1 LSAVLSVAVSS
12 FTAATATKAGS
23 ISIAVSGGSCFTRTL
38 AGTSVTFTLD
48 QNTRVVNATAI
59 SDGDRGIIQL
69 RGTKTLNTSTLK
81 TLTPRLVIDQA
92 AKQPTD

>member
-1 LSAVLSVAVSS
+1 LAVLSVAVSS
-12 FTAATATKAGS
+12 FPAATATKAGS
-23 ISIAVSGGSCFTRTL
+23 ITIAVSGGNCFTRTL